1 MTYRI
6 RRGFAKAKTCHHG
19 GKIRKIA
26 SGLGTDDELLDF
38 SANINPLGSPPLE
51 EIIRQELKWIS
62 HYPDSEYHEF
72 KQAAADF
79 AQVSSKNIV
88 PGNGSSEIIRLFVEM
103 IIEVGDLVVIPSPTF
118 GEYEAQSKLFG
129 AEIKYVDQL
138 NKSPAIADSILE
150 NARAVFICNPN
161 NPTGRLI
168 HRGDLEDL
176 ARRCELF
183 ETFLMVDEAFIEL
196 SDPDQSLA
204 TLAPEMN
211 YLFVMRSLTK
221 SFGVPGIRL
230 GFGVANEAI
239 AGVMDRVR
247 IPWSISSIGAAAGAY
262 LLGEAEHL
270 KRSRK
275 YIKEELR
282 WLTGALQGLGVE
294 PLKSSVNF
302 ILVNIEPTGQSSGE
316 IKERMQGEGILV
328 RDCESFVG
336 LGTDYI
342 RVAVRSRDENVLL
355 VAALER
361 VLGYAETKL

>member
-6 RRGFAKAKTCHHG
+6 RRGFAKAETCHHG

-26 SGLGTDDELLDF
+26 SRLGTDEELLDF

-51 EIIRQELKWIS
+51 EIVRQELKWIS
-62 HYPDSEYHEF
+62 HYPDNEYHEF

-79 AQVSSKNIV
+79 VEVSSKNIV

-103 IIEVGDLVVIPSPTF
+103 VIEAGDIVVIPSPTF

-129 AEIKYVDQL
+129 AEIVYVDQI
-138 NKSPAIADSILE
+138 NKSPAIGDSILKD
-150 NARAVFICNPN
+150 ARAVFICNPN

-168 HRGDLEDL
+168 HRVDLKDL
-176 ARRCELF
+176 ARRCEHN
-183 ETFLMVDEAFIEL
+183 ETFLLVDEAFIEL

-230 GFGVANEAI
+230 GFGVANETI
-239 AGVMDRVR
+239 ASVMDQVR
-247 IPWSISSIGAAAGAY
+247 IPWSISSIGAAIGAY
-262 LLGEAEHL
+262 LLGETEHIEL
-270 KRSRK
+270 SRK
-275 YIKEELR
+275 YIKGELS
-282 WLTGALQGLGVE
+282 WLTRALQGLGLE
-294 PLKSSVNF
+294 PLESSVNF
-302 ILVNIEPTGQSSGE
+302 ILVNIKSTGQSSGE
-316 IKERMQGEGILV
+316 ITKRMQGEGILV
-328 RDCESFVG
+328 RDCSSFVG

-342 RVAVRSRDENVLL
+342 RVAVRNRNENALL

-361 VLGYAETKL
+361 VLGCAD